1 MKWAFQLTGLTRL
14 WFRWPVWSWKLFS
27 EHSEHYSRQLQT
39 LECCCL
45 LLFVGA
51 MCSNAPLL
59 PSLAKGSWPMNLG
72 WSKSLVLT
80 IHCTVKNWHMNIGLL
95 DANIHYKSDNK
106 GSMSV
111 VLLLFMVGVRFM
123 TCYDRLAT
131 FALTCIVFN
140 ITHTVE
146 QSVLDI

>member
-1 MKWAFQLTGLTRL
+1 
-14 WFRWPVWSWKLFS
+14 
-27 EHSEHYSRQLQT
+27 
-39 LECCCL
+39 
-45 LLFVGA
+45 
-51 MCSNAPLL
+51 
-59 PSLAKGSWPMNLG
+59 
-72 WSKSLVLT
+72 
-80 IHCTVKNWHMNIGLL
+80 MNIGLL
-95 DANIHYKSDNK
+95 DANIHDKSDNK

-123 TCYDRLAT
+123 TCYDRLPT